1 MTDSSLLRLF
11 RPASALFFIFFVF
24 NAQSSESYITIEK
37 AVRDAIDHH
46 PEVQEKWHAFLSAG
60 YETEASRGGY
70 RPRVDLTAGYDF
82 QRQDYGP
89 NRNYDGSFTDLSLRQ
104 MLYDGFLTRSEVA
117 RYNNLQLVSYFQL
130 LESTEKAAL
139 EAFGSYQ
146 DVIRQRELV
155 ALARSNLSKHH
166 TVFKQVEQSA
176 KAGVARS
183 ADLEQINGRLA
194 LAQANLIT
202 EMSNL
207 HDTSAR
213 YLRIVGS
220 LPPLQLEAFEFDNDP
235 LPDNIR
241 ETLLLAYQ
249 GSPVY
254 HAALR
259 NIVASENSV
268 KAEKSNYLPKLD
280 LKARIGSQGYDSLGY
295 DDGQT
300 EGSIG
305 LELRYNL
312 YNGGRDRANIRRA
325 LQNVNVAKDQ
335 RDLACLNIRQTVQM
349 AFNDTRKI
357 AEQLPILNQHRL
369 AADRVTTAYKQQFDI
384 GQRSLLDVL
393 DIENEFFQASRA
405 WVNARYDLSIA
416 TARTLSSMG
425 KLVESLNLFRTGLP
439 ALSDLGA
446 QPIPVDEATACPA
459 IDINAAQQGLLD
471 SDMDGVADIYDE
483 CPNTPL
489 TDKVDKHGCSVMLEK
504 EVSKNLKI
512 EFGQS
517 SAVVAPR
524 YYPAIEELARFL
536 KRFPDTSVE
545 IQGHSSVGGSES
557 FNQRLSQSRAEAVAS
572 VLISNYGIKSERI
585 QAKGYGTSQLLSQER
600 TPEANQMNRRIEA
613 KVTATSVAPA
623 KRQ

>member
-1 MTDSSLLRLF
+1 MTDCFSLRRLCPTAF
-11 RPASALFFIFFVF
+11 LFFIWAVPVV
-24 NAQSSESYITIEK
+24 ASEQYITIDQ
-37 AVRDAIDHH
+37 AVRQAIDHH
-46 PEVQEKWHAFLSAG
+46 PQVQEKWHSFLSSG
-60 YETEASRGGY
+60 FRYDASRAGY
-70 RPRVDLTAGYDF
+70 RPRVDLTTGYDF
-82 QRQDYGP
+82 QRKDYEP
-89 NRNYDGSFTDLSLRQ
+89 NRNSDGGYAELSLRQ
-104 MLYDGFLTRSEVA
+104 MLYDGALTRSEVA
-117 RYNNLQLVSYFQL
+117 RYNNLQLVSYFEL
-130 LESTEKAAL
+130 MESAEKAAL
-139 EAFGSYQ
+139 DAFSVYQ
-146 DVIRQRELV
+146 DVLRQRELV
-155 ALARSNLSKHH
+155 ALARTNLSKHH

-176 KAGVARS
+176 KAGVARA

-194 LAQANLIT
+194 LAQSNLIT

-207 HDTSAR
+207 HDISAR
-213 YLRIVGS
+213 YLRMTGS
-220 LPPLQLEAFEFDNDP
+220 LPPMQLESFEFSEAP

-241 ETLLLAYQ
+241 DTLLLAYQ

-259 NIVASENSV
+259 NIVASEQIVTS
-268 KAEKSNYLPKLD
+268 EKSNFRPKID
-280 LKARIGSQGYDSLGY
+280 LKARVGAQTYDSVGY
-295 DDGQT
+295 ENGQT

-312 YNGGRDRANIRRA
+312 FNGGRDRANVRRA
-325 LQNVNVAKDQ
+325 LQDVNIAKDQ
-335 RDLACLNIRQTVQM
+335 RDLACLNIRQAVQI

-416 TARTLSSMG
+416 TARTLSAMG
-425 KLVESLNLFRTGLP
+425 KLIESLNLFRTGLP
-439 ALSDLGA
+439 ALADLGA
-446 QPIPVDEATACPA
+446 QPIPVDEASACPA

-504 EVSKNLKI
+504 EVSKNLNI
-512 EFGQS
+512 QFGSS

-524 YYPAIEELARFL
+524 YYPSIEELARFL
-536 KRFPDTSVE
+536 KRFPDTIVE
-545 IQGHSSVGGSES
+545 IQGHSSAGGSES
-557 FNQRLSQSRAEAVAS
+557 FNQRLSQSRAESVAS
-572 VLISNYGIKSERI
+572 ILITNYGIKSERI
-585 QAKGYGTSQLLSQER
+585 KAKGYGTSQLLAKER
-600 TPEANQMNRRIEA
+600 TPEADQINRRIEA
-613 KVTATSVAPA
+613 KVTATSVTPA